1 MMRFDRFTERAQEA
15 AQRAAE
21 IIQRYGHNQIDTE
34 HILLALIEQPQG
46 VITQILE
53 ILKVNPSSIAERLDY
68 ILRTTPKA
76 SIFGG
81 GAGQIF
87 ITPRVK
93 RIIDLANE
101 EANRLKDEYIS
112 TEHLFLAI
120 LSERNTPASRLLE
133 GVGLTRERVYD
144 AILQL
149 RGGQRVTDPQAET
162 RYRVLEKYSR
172 DLTQM
177 AREGKLDPVI
187 GRDNEILRVMQILC
201 RRTKNNPVLIGE
213 AGVGKTA
220 IVEGLAAKIAGND
233 VPEILMGKK
242 VVSLD
247 LGAMI
252 AGSRFRGEFEERL
265 KASIEEVQRSA
276 GEVILFI
283 DELHTVVGAGAAQ
296 GAMDASNMLKPALA
310 RGELQCIGATTL
322 DEFHKHIEKDSAL
335 ERRFAPVYVD
345 EPNVEDTITMLRGLR
360 DRYEAHHKVRFS
372 DEALVSAVRLSD
384 RYVTDRHLP
393 DKAIDLMDEAAAK
406 LRVALYSLPM
416 DLKDLKSELDRLQA
430 EEEQAGVERDYERA
444 AQKKSERLRLEA
456 EFKEKRD
463 VWEQEHQLDEVVDV
477 DDICQVIAQWTGI
490 PVSQMMQSES
500 ERLLRMEDNLH
511 ERIVGQEEAIKAVSD
526 AIRRARSGLKDPRR
540 PIGSF
545 IFIGPSGVGKTEMAK
560 ALAEFMF
567 GDEEALVRLDMS
579 EYREQ
584 HTASRLFGAPPG
596 YVGFEEGGQL
606 TEAVRRRP
614 YRVILFDE
622 IEKAHPEVWNSLLQI
637 LDDGRLTDGQGR
649 LADFRNCVLIMTS
662 NLGTEFVRQGGTLG
676 FIRKSNDNE
685 EREMHEKIEKA
696 LKSTFRP
703 EFLNRID
710 EVVIFSPLSL
720 EQVRNIVD
728 LQMKEVQQRLEE
740 HGLSVKLSEEAREWL
755 SNHGYDPAFGVRPLR
770 RALQKFIESP
780 LSIRLLSGEYQKG
793 DVIEVSI
800 EGDEDTD
807 LEKQVVFHKESSS
820 EVSESKPRRLKSE
833 KVDVVKKEVETK
845 EQMAAEETETEVV
858 DSTTD

>member
-46 VITQILE
+46 VITQILD
-53 ILKVNPSSIAERLDY
+53 ILKVDANALTERLDY
-68 ILRTTPKA
+68 ILKTSPKA
-76 SIFGG
+76 NIFGG

-112 TEHLFLAI
+112 TEHIFLAI
-120 LSERNTPASRLLE
+120 LSERSTPAARLLE
-133 GVGLTRERVYD
+133 GAGVTRERVYD
-144 AILQL
+144 AVQQI

-162 RYRVLEKYSR
+162 RYRTLERFSR
-172 DLTQM
+172 DLTQL

-187 GRDNEILRVMQILC
+187 GRDTEILRVIQILS

-220 IVEGLAAKIAGND
+220 IVEGLAQKISNND
-233 VPEILMGKK
+233 IPEILMGKK

-265 KASIEEVQRSA
+265 KASIEEIQRA
-276 GEVILFI
+276 EGEVILFI

-296 GAMDASNMLKPALA
+296 GAMDASNMLKPALS
-310 RGELQCIGATTL
+310 RGELHAIGATTL
-322 DEFHKHIEKDSAL
+322 DEYHKHIEKDSAL
-335 ERRFAPVYVD
+335 ERRFAPVYVE
-345 EPNVEDTITMLRGLR
+345 EPNVEDTIEMLQGLR
-360 DRYEAHHKVRFS
+360 DRYEAHHKVRFA
-372 DEALVSAVRLSD
+372 DEALVAAARLSA

-406 LRVALYSLPM
+406 LRVALYSLPPE
-416 DLKDLKSELDRLQA
+416 LKAAKTEIDHLAA

-444 AQKKSERLRLEA
+444 AQMKSERLRLA
-456 EFKEKRD
+456 DEFTQKRD
-463 VWEQEHQLDEVVDV
+463 AWVAEHELDEVVDS
-477 DDICQVIAQWTGI
+477 DDIAEVIHMWTGI
-490 PVSQMMQSES
+490 PVSQMMET
-500 ERLLRMEDNLH
+500 EAEKLLQMEDRLH
-511 ERIVGQEEAIKAVSD
+511 EHIIGQEEAIHSISD
-526 AIRRARSGLKDPRR
+526 AIRRGRSGLKDPRR

-545 IFIGPSGVGKTEMAK
+545 IFIGPSGVGKTELAK

-567 GDEEALVRLDMS
+567 DDPDALVRIDMS

-584 HTASRLFGAPPG
+584 HTVSRLFGAPPG
-596 YVGFEEGGQL
+596 YVGYEEGGQL
-606 TEAVRRRP
+606 TEAIRRRP

-622 IEKAHPEVWNSLLQI
+622 IEKAHPEVWNALLQI

-649 LADFRNCVLIMTS
+649 VVDFRNAVLIMTS
-662 NLGTEFVRQGGTLG
+662 NLGTEYVRHSGSLG
-676 FIRKSNDNE
+676 FLLREGDE
-685 EREMHEKIEKA
+685 EDRQAQEKIEKA
-696 LKSTFRP
+696 LKDAFRP

-710 EVVIFSPLSL
+710 EIITFSALSK
-720 EQVRNIVD
+720 EQMLQIVD
-728 LQMKEVQQRLEE
+728 LQMNEVRERLGEHDLAVELTDNARDWLAEE
-740 HGLSVKLSEEAREWL
+740 
-755 SNHGYDPAFGVRPLR
+755 GYDPDFGARPLK
-770 RALQKFIESP
+770 RALQKYVESP
-780 LSIRLLSGEYQKG
+780 LSVSLLSGEFTSG
-793 DVIEVSI
+793 DTIIVEV
-800 EGDEDTD
+800 DEVGEN
-807 LEKQVVFHKESSS
+807 LVFRPVGQGIPAEDIQPA
-820 EVSESKPRRLKSE
+820 EV
-833 KVDVVKKEVETK
+833 DN
-845 EQMAAEETETEVV
+845 
-858 DSTTD
+858 

>member
-46 VITQILE
+46 VVLQILE
-53 ILKVNPSSIAERLDY
+53 ILKVDPQILEERLDY
-68 ILRTTPKA
+68 ILKTSPKA
-76 SIFGG
+76 SIFGQ

-101 EANRLKDEYIS
+101 EASKLKDEYIS

-120 LSERNTPASRLLE
+120 LSEKNTPAARLLE
-133 GVGLTRERVYD
+133 TTGITRDRVQD
-144 AILQL
+144 AIVQL
-149 RGGQRVTDPQAET
+149 RGGQRVTDPQAES
-162 RYRVLEKYSR
+162 RYRTLEKYSR
-172 DLTQM
+172 DLTQQ

-187 GRDNEILRVMQILC
+187 GRDDEILRVMQILS

-220 IVEGLAAKIAGND
+220 IVEGLAQKIASND
-233 VPEILMGKK
+233 VPEILMGKR

-265 KASIEEVQRSA
+265 KASIEEVQRSS
-276 GEVILFI
+276 GEIILFI

-310 RGELQCIGATTL
+310 RGELQCVGATTL
-322 DEFHKHIEKDSAL
+322 DEFQKHIEKDSAL
-335 ERRFAPVYVD
+335 ERRFAPVFVD
-345 EPNVEDTITMLRGLR
+345 EPSPEDTLKMLMGLR
-360 DRYEAHHKVRFS
+360 DRYEAHHKVHFS
-372 DEALVSAVRLSD
+372 DEALAAAVKLSSRYVSD
-384 RYVTDRHLP
+384 RRLP

-406 LRVALYSLPM
+406 LRVALYSMPPE
-416 DLKDLKSELDRLQA
+416 LKKSKTELDRLRA
-430 EEEQAGVERDYERA
+430 EEELAGVERDYERA
-444 AQKKSERLRLEA
+444 ARMKAERLRLEDQFNQA
-456 EFKEKRD
+456 RD
-463 VWEQEHQLDEVVDV
+463 KWESDHKLDEVVDV
-477 DDICQVIAQWTGI
+477 DDIAQVLAQWTGI
-490 PVSQMMQSES
+490 PVSQMMEAES
-500 ERLLRMEDNLH
+500 EKLLKMEDRLH
-511 ERIVGQEEAIKAVSD
+511 ERIIGQDEAIHAVAD

-545 IFIGPSGVGKTEMAK
+545 IFIGPSGVGKTELAK
-560 ALAEFMF
+560 ALAGFMF
-567 GDEEALVRLDMS
+567 DDEDALVRMDMS
-579 EYREQ
+579 EYHEQ
-584 HTASRLFGAPPG
+584 HTVSRLFGAPPG
-596 YVGFEEGGQL
+596 YVGYEEGGQL

-622 IEKAHPEVWNSLLQI
+622 IEKAHPEVWNALLQI

-649 LADFRNCVLIMTS
+649 VVDFRNTVLIMTS

-676 FIRKSNDNE
+676 FLQKTDTAE
-685 EREMHEKIEKA
+685 ERQAQEKIEKA

-710 EVVIFSPLSL
+710 EIIMFSPLSTEQML
-720 EQVRNIVD
+720 EIVD
-728 LQMKEVQQRLEE
+728 LQMKEVRARLEE
-740 HGLSVKLSEEAREWL
+740 HGLKVELTVEARVWL
-755 SNHGYDPAFGVRPLR
+755 AKEGYDPSFGARPLK
-770 RALQKFIESP
+770 RALQKHVESP
-780 LSIRLLSGEYQKG
+780 LSIALLSGQYA
-793 DVIEVSI
+793 
-800 EGDEDTD
+800 EGDTVLVD
-807 LEKQVVFHKESSS
+807 LDAEKQEINF
-820 EVSESKPRRLKSE
+820 R
-833 KVDVVKKEVETK
+833 KK
-845 EQMAAEETETEVV
+845 
-858 DSTTD
+858 

>member
-46 VITQILE
+46 VISQILE
-53 ILKVNPSSIAERLDY
+53 ILKIDISALTERLDY
-68 ILRTTPKA
+68 ILRTSPKA
-76 SIFGG
+76 NIFGG

-101 EANRLKDEYIS
+101 EANKLKDEYIS

-120 LSERNTPASRLLE
+120 MSERSTPAARLLE
-133 GVGLTRERVYD
+133 GAGVTRERVYD
-144 AILQL
+144 AIQQL

-162 RYRVLEKYSR
+162 RYRTLERYSR

-187 GRDNEILRVMQILC
+187 GRDSEILRLIQILC
-201 RRTKNNPVLIGE
+201 RRTKNNPVIIGE

-220 IVEGLAAKIAGND
+220 IVEGLAQKIATND
-233 VPEILMGKK
+233 VPEILSGKR
-242 VVSLD
+242 VVALD

-265 KASIEEVQRSA
+265 KAVMEEIQRA
-276 GEVILFI
+276 EGEVILFI

-296 GAMDASNMLKPALA
+296 GAMDASNMLKPALS
-310 RGELQCIGATTL
+310 RGELQCVGATTL
-322 DEFHKHIEKDSAL
+322 DEYHKYIEKDSAL
-335 ERRFAPVYVD
+335 ERRFAPVYVE
-345 EPNVEDTITMLRGLR
+345 EPSVEETIQMLRGLR

-372 DEALVSAVRLSD
+372 DTALVDAARLSS
-384 RYVTDRHLP
+384 RYVTDRRLP

-406 LRVALYSLPM
+406 LRVALYSLPD
-416 DLKDLKSELDRLQA
+416 DLKAKKSEIDKLSA
-430 EEEQAGVERDYERA
+430 EEEQAGQERDYERA
-444 AQKKSERLRLEA
+444 AQKKAERLRLDA
-456 EFKEKRD
+456 EFNRLRD
-463 VWEQEHQLDEVVDV
+463 QWEDEHKLDEVVDT
-477 DDICQVIAQWTGI
+477 DDIAEVVAQWTGI
-490 PVSQMMQSES
+490 PVSQMMET
-500 ERLLRMEDNLH
+500 EATRLLHMEERLH
-511 ERIVGQEEAIKAVSD
+511 ERIIGQEEAIHAISD

-545 IFIGPSGVGKTEMAK
+545 IFIGPSGVGKTELAK
-560 ALAEFMF
+560 ALAGFMF
-567 GDEEALVRLDMS
+567 DDEDALVRIDMS

-584 HTASRLFGAPPG
+584 HTVSRLFGAPPG
-596 YVGFEEGGQL
+596 YVGYEEGGQL

-622 IEKAHPEVWNSLLQI
+622 IEKAHPEVWNALLQI

-649 LADFRNCVLIMTS
+649 IVDFRNSVLIMTS
-662 NLGTEFVRQGGTLG
+662 NLGTEYVRRSGSLG
-676 FIRKSNDNE
+676 FLQNRGDSD
-685 EREMHEKIEKA
+685 ERAEHEKIEKA

-710 EVVIFSPLSL
+710 EIITFSPLSL
-720 EQVRNIVD
+720 EQMGLIVD
-728 LQMKEVQQRLEE
+728 LQMKEVQERMVER
-740 HGLSVKLSEEAREWL
+740 GLNVELTPAGRDWL
-755 SNHGYDPAFGVRPLR
+755 AKEGFDPAFGARPLR
-770 RALQKFIESP
+770 RALQKYVESP
-780 LSIRLLSGEYQKG
+780 LSVRLLGGEF
-793 DVIEVSI
+793 S
-800 EGDEDTD
+800 EGDTIVVDVGEEGKT
-807 LEKQVVFHKESSS
+807 LVFHQ
-820 EVSESKPRRLKSE
+820 VSGDEPLNKPEEAAL
-833 KVDVVKKEVETK
+833 
-845 EQMAAEETETEVV
+845 EQ
-858 DSTTD
+858 

>member
-46 VITQILE
+46 VISQLLE
-53 ILKVNPSSIAERLDY
+53 ILKIDADNFKERLDY
-68 ILRTTPKA
+68 ILRTSPKA
-76 SIFGG
+76 NIFGG
-81 GAGQIF
+81 GAGQVF

-93 RIIDLANE
+93 RIIDQANE

-112 TEHLFLAI
+112 TEHIFLAI
-120 LSERNTPASRLLE
+120 LSERNTPAARLLDDI
-133 GVGLTRERVYD
+133 GITRQRVLD
-144 AILQL
+144 AVEAL
-149 RGGQRVTDPQAET
+149 RGGQKVTDPKAES
-162 RYRVLEKYSR
+162 RYRTLEKYSR
-172 DLTQM
+172 DLTTM

-187 GRDNEILRVMQILC
+187 GRDAEILRLIQILC

-220 IVEGLAAKIAGND
+220 IVEGLSQKIATND

-265 KASIEEVQRSA
+265 KAAIEEIQRSD
-276 GEVILFI
+276 GEIILFI

-310 RGELQCIGATTL
+310 RGDLQCVGATTL
-322 DEFHKHIEKDSAL
+322 DEYHKHIEKDAAL
-335 ERRFAPVYVD
+335 ERRFAPVYVE
-345 EPNVEDTITMLRGLR
+345 EPSVDDTIEMLRGLR
-360 DRYEAHHKVRFS
+360 DRYEAHHKVTFS
-372 DEALVSAVRLSD
+372 DEALIQAARLSA

-406 LRVALYSLPM
+406 LRVALYSLP
-416 DLKDLKSELDRLQA
+416 DELKDKKSEIDRLLK

-444 AQKKSERLRLEA
+444 ARMKSQRLQFEEEFNKERD
-456 EFKEKRD
+456 K
-463 VWEQEHQLDEVVDV
+463 WEQEHKLDEVVDV
-477 DDICQVIAQWTGI
+477 NDIAEVINQWTGI
-490 PVSQMMQSES
+490 PVSQMMEDEKDKLLQMEQRIH
-500 ERLLRMEDNLH
+500 ERLVD
-511 ERIVGQEEAIKAVSD
+511 QAEAVAAIAD

-545 IFIGPSGVGKTEMAK
+545 IFIGPSGVGKTELAK

-567 GDEEALVRLDMS
+567 DDEEAMVRIDMS
-579 EYREQ
+579 EYHEQ
-584 HTASRLFGAPPG
+584 HTVSRLFGAPPG
-596 YVGFEEGGQL
+596 YVGYEEGGQL

-622 IEKAHPEVWNSLLQI
+622 IEKAHPEVWNALLQI

-649 LADFRNCVLIMTS
+649 VVDFRNTVLIMTS
-662 NLGTEFVRQGGTLG
+662 NLGTEYVNKGGTLG
-676 FIRKSNDNE
+676 FLGSSGEGDQANRD
-685 EREMHEKIEKA
+685 KIEKA
-696 LKSTFRP
+696 LKSAFRP

-710 EVVIFSPLSL
+710 EIILFSPLSK
-720 EQVRNIVD
+720 EDMCKIVV
-728 LQMKEVQQRLEE
+728 LQMEDIRSRMSEYGIKVELT
-740 HGLSVKLSEEAREWL
+740 EEATLWL
-755 SNHGYDPAFGVRPLR
+755 ANEGYDSAFGARPLK
-770 RALQKFIESP
+770 RALQKHVESP
-780 LSIRLLSGEYQKG
+780 LSISLLSGEFTKG
-793 DVIEVSI
+793 DTVLVEIE
-800 EGDEDTD
+800 DE
-807 LEKQVVFHKESSS
+807 KIVF
-820 EVSESKPRRLKSE
+820 
-833 KVDVVKKEVETK
+833 KKK
-845 EQMAAEETETEVV
+845 
-858 DSTTD
+858 

>member
-15 AQRAAE
+15 AQRSAE

-34 HILLALIEQPQG
+34 HILLALIEQPEG

-53 ILKVNPSSIAERLDY
+53 ILSIDPGTLEERLDY
-68 ILRTTPKA
+68 ILRTSPKA

-81 GAGQIF
+81 GAGQVF

-101 EANRLKDEYIS
+101 ETSRLKDEYIS

-120 LSERNTPASRLLE
+120 LSEKNTPAARLLE
-133 GVGLTRERVYD
+133 GAGITRERVME
-144 AILQL
+144 AINQI

-162 RYRVLEKYSR
+162 RYRSLEKYSR
-172 DLTQM
+172 DLTLL

-187 GRDNEILRVMQILC
+187 GRDNEVLRVMQILS

-220 IVEGLAAKIAGND
+220 IVEGLAQKIAEND
-233 VPEILMGKK
+233 IPEILMGKK

-247 LGAMI
+247 LSAMI

-265 KASIEEVQRSA
+265 KAAIEEVQRSQ

-335 ERRFAPVYVD
+335 ERRFAPIYVE
-345 EPNVEDTITMLRGLR
+345 EPTVDDTILMLNGLR
-360 DRYEAHHKVRFS
+360 DRYEAHHKVRFA
-372 DEALVSAVRLSD
+372 DDALVAAARLSNQ
-384 RYVTDRHLP
+384 YVTERHLP

-406 LRVALYSLPM
+406 LRVALYSLPPN
-416 DLKDLKSELDRLQA
+416 LKQKKTELDRLAA
-430 EEEQAGVERDYERA
+430 EEERAGLERDYERA
-444 AQKKSERLRLEA
+444 AKMKSDRLKIQA
-456 EFKEKRD
+456 EFNEMRD
-463 VWEQEHQLDEVVDV
+463 KWEIEHQLDEVVDI
-477 DDICQVIAQWTGI
+477 DDIAQVVAQWTGI
-490 PVSQMMQSES
+490 PVSQMLETEA
-500 ERLLRMEDNLH
+500 ERLLQMEERMH
-511 ERIVGQEEAIKAVSD
+511 ESIVGQDAAVKAIAD

-545 IFIGPSGVGKTEMAK
+545 VFIGPSGVGKTELAK
-560 ALAEFMF
+560 ALASFMF
-567 GDEEALVRLDMS
+567 GDEEALVRIDMS

-584 HTASRLFGAPPG
+584 HTVSRLFGAPPG
-596 YVGFEEGGQL
+596 YVGYEEGGQL

-622 IEKAHPEVWNSLLQI
+622 IEKAHPEVWNALLQI
-637 LDDGRLTDGQGR
+637 LDDGRLTDGQGKIV
-649 LADFRNCVLIMTS
+649 DFRNTVLIMTS
-662 NLGTEFVRQGGTLG
+662 NLGTEYINKGGTLG
-676 FIRKSNDNE
+676 FLASDNE
-685 EREMHEKIEKA
+685 ERDNHEKIDKA

-703 EFLNRID
+703 EFINRID
-710 EVVIFSPLSL
+710 EIIMFSPLSV
-720 EQVRNIVD
+720 EQMKDIVD
-728 LQMKEVQQRLEE
+728 LQMTEVHERLKE
-740 HGLSVKLSEEAREWL
+740 HGLSVEVSEAARTWL
-755 SNHGYDPAFGVRPLR
+755 ANEGFDPAFGARPLR
-770 RALQKFIESP
+770 RALQKYVESP
-780 LSIRLLSGEYQKG
+780 LSVSLLSGEFKENDLVLIDY
-793 DVIEVSI
+793 
-800 EGDEDTD
+800 DE
-807 LEKQVVFHKESSS
+807 ENNKIVF
-820 EVSESKPRRLKSE
+820 R
-833 KVDVVKKEVETK
+833 KKEEDK
-845 EQMAAEETETEVV
+845 
-858 DSTTD
+858 